1 MPMPGNEEAPTPHAG
16 NLVRWLLLGGIGAGS
31 GGMSSQENLAMMF

>member
-16 NLVRWLLLGGIGAGS
+16 NLVRWLLLGGIGAAFEERAARKTS
-31 GGMSSQENLAMMF
+31 V

>member
-16 NLVRWLLLGGIGAGS
+16 NILRWLLLGGIGGV
-31 GGMSSQENLAMMF
+31 GGGGEQQEIPL